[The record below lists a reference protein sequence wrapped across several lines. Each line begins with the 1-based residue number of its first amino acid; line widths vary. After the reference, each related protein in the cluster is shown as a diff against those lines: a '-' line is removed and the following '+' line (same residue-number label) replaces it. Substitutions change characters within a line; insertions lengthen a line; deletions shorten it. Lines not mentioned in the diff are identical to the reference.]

1 MLTLAGVM
9 LFAPHLMDD
18 ISTSLLVFGIAFAA
32 AGLVLLLHRVIL
44 PRLGLSIGDPATK
57 RQGSPDRSH

>member
-1 MLTLAGVM
+1 
-9 LFAPHLMDD
+9 MDD

-32 AGLVLLLHRVIL
+32 AGLVLLPDRVIL
-44 PRLGLSIGDPATK
+44 PRLGLSIGDPAIK